1 MPSWFQP
8 VATGFLVSAGLVTV
22 AVVGWAVW
30 WVPWHRRTGWR
41 AIVQQGAAVLVSVVC
56 SVAMIGLMLNRSND
70 WYPTWRSV
78 LGVRD
83 SATVQPF
90 GGPAQTAPVAA
101 SDWGS
106 GSVSS
111 LQADPRNNPAFA
123 GQTWQD
129 DTAQGQYL
137 RLNIIGPTSG
147 MTSETLIWLPPGY
160 LSHPERRYPVIFAFQ
175 GIPGSVDAYQQNLPV
190 GQIIPSL
197 VSAQRIRDAIV
208 VVPTVFPNNL
218 DTECVDS
225 ADGSVRMDTFVSSDL
240 VAWAK
245 ANLRTVDRPD
255 AWATLGFSAG
265 GWCSSMLTLRH
276 PETFGYSLSLSG
288 YFQIRFNGSALRPDG
303 DPVYDLGRI
312 ASEQAPSVKL
322 WFWTAKDD
330 SAPYDSVQQFAPKVR
345 APTVLT
351 VALVEAGGHSWAVW
365 TAGTQA
371 GLQWLG
377 ENSAQFAWV
386 AS

>member
-1 MPSWFQP
+1 M
-8 VATGFLVSAGLVTV
+8 V
-22 AVVGWAVW
+22 
-30 WVPWHRRTGWR
+30 
-41 AIVQQGAAVLVSVVC
+41 
-56 SVAMIGLMLNRSND
+56 
-70 WYPTWRSV
+70 
-78 LGVRD
+78 
-83 SATVQPF
+83 
-90 GGPAQTAPVAA
+90 
-101 SDWGS
+101 
-106 GSVSS
+106 
-111 LQADPRNNPAFA
+111 
-123 GQTWQD
+123 
-129 DTAQGQYL
+129 
-137 RLNIIGPTSG
+137 GPTSG